1 MAALGPR
8 STRTTHTRR
17 YAAALVGA
25 LALAL
30 SAPAPLLAPA
40 SATGGTTTAST
51 AASTAAPTARPAARA
66 AAPRKRTYTNPLAP
80 RIPSGGTVDSC
91 ADPTV
96 LHGQW
101 AGDRHWYLYC
111 TTDPLN
117 DRDVVEPTAARRA
130 PQPRSEADHRSA
142 RVEAAGPALRFHP

>member
-51 AASTAAPTARPAARA
+51 AASTAAPAAHPAARA
-66 AAPRKRTYTNPLAP
+66 AAPRRRTYTNPLAP

-96 LHGQW
+96 LHGQRP
-101 AGDRHWYLYC
+101 GDRFWYLYC

-117 DRDVVEPTAARRA
+117 DQDLAAPAGARTT
-130 PQPRSEADHRSA
+130 PQPRSEAD
-142 RVEAAGPALRFHP
+142 E